1 MQVGRSGFYAWLN
14 RPKSR
19 RTIANEKLLI
29 AIKTEYK
36 RSGETYGSI
45 RIRRELIREGNICSR
60 KRVARLMRLSNLIA
74 HLPKRYK
81 VTTDSNHD
89 QPIAP
94 NLLNREFIAAVP
106 NTKWAT
112 DITYIRTGE
121 GWLYLSVVLDLFSRR
136 VVGWSM
142 QNHMEQSLV
151 ASALQMAVK
160 GRQPAPG
167 LICHS
172 DRGSQYASK
181 DYQAALKESG
191 IVCSMSRKGNCWDN
205 APSESFFATL
215 KKELV
220 YRNGFDTVQ
229 QATSKIFNWIE
240 VWYNRQRQHSTLD
253 YLSPEAFENKAL
265 QNEKQTQR
273 QWAIAP

>member
-1 MQVGRSGFYAWLN
+1 M
-14 RPKSR
+14 
-19 RTIANEKLLI
+19 LLV

-36 RSGETYGSI
+36 RSRETYGSI
-45 RIRRELIREGNICSR
+45 RIRRELMRSGNICSR

-74 HLPKRYK
+74 HLPKRYR

-94 NLLNREFIAAVP
+94 NLLSREFTASVP
-106 NTKWAT
+106 NTKWTA
-112 DITYIRTGE
+112 DITYIWTGE
-121 GWLYLSVVLDLFSRR
+121 GWLYLSVVIDLFSRK

-151 ASALQMAVK
+151 ASALRMAVK
-160 GRQPAPG
+160 GRQPTPG

-181 DYQAALKESG
+181 DYQTALKESG

-205 APSESFFATL
+205 APTESFFATL
-215 KKELV
+215 KKELI
-220 YRNGFDTVQ
+220 YRNVFGTAQ
-229 QATSKIFNWIE
+229 QATSQIFNWIE

-253 YLSPEAFENKAL
+253 YVSPEAFENKAL
-265 QNEKQTQR
+265 KKKQQTQR
-273 QWAIAP
+273 HLAIAP